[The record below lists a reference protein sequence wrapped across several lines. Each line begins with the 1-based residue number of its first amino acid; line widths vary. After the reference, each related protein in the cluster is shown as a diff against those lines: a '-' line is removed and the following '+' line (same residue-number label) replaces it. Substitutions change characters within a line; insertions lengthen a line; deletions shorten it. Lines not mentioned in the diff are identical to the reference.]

1 MFSHQ
6 SLAVAAIEKH
16 LILKKQD
23 RVIRQ
28 QDPFRSIHPSNIRD
42 AAASSPSSPH
52 NAGREL
58 PVDADNMVDRVAESK
73 DWVARQCLII

>member
-1 MFSHQ
+1 MCSHQ
-6 SLAVAAIEKH
+6 SLAIAAIEKH

-23 RVIRQ
+23 SVIRQ
-28 QDPFRSIHPSNIRD
+28 QEIVRSMHPSNTRD
-42 AAASSPSSPH
+42 AAASSPSLPH

-73 DWVARQCLII
+73 DWVARQCLLI